1 MWLRKILL
9 LSTMYLLAIERSYT
23 ILRQLDLC
31 MQRPSTSLI
40 LFILTYLKQSSYL
53 FTFSKNF

>member
-31 MQRPSTSLI
+31 MQRPPVLD
-40 LFILTYLKQSSYL
+40 
-53 FTFSKNF
+53 